1 MSGRGDAQ
9 IVERGFQRYEGR
21 RSGVRGAIR
30 SVSWEGIRATLGLG
44 RPARTKIFPV
54 IAVVIAYLPA
64 IVFVGIAV
72 LIPGD
77 ILEPEEVADYPG
89 YYGFIIL
96 AIVLFTALVAPEVL
110 VSDRRNGMLAMYLST
125 PLDRRTYLVAKA
137 VAVISTLG
145 LVTLGPP
152 VLLLI
157 GYTVEGVGPD
167 GVAGWLWTLVRIMLS
182 GIAIS
187 AALAA
192 VSMAASSLTD
202 RQRVRRDRHRAARA
216 GVTDPRDRSR
226 RGRGPVGVTAAHR
239 HLDDAVRVGLPHLR
253 SARQLPRAVDVE
265 RPAEQHRVD
274 PRRRRR
280 GVVALLQAGDRA
292 MTGLPPPA
300 AAFPPPVPGQGGPPP
315 PPAPLSGMIAVN
327 AVSKYFGS
335 VVAVSDVSFAV
346 NGGVTALL
354 GPNGAGKSTL
364 FRMLCGLTP
373 PSRGSV
379 DVLGFDPRGP

>member
-1 MSGRGDAQ
+1 MNGRGDAQ

-21 RSGVRGAIR
+21 RSGVAGAIR
-30 SVSWEGIRATLGLG
+30 SVSWESIRATLGLG

-96 AIVLFTALVAPEVL
+96 AIVLFSALVAPEVL

-125 PLDRRTYLVAKA
+125 PLDRGTYLTAKA

-157 GYTVEGVGPD
+157 GYTVEGAGPD
-167 GVAGWLWTLVRIMLS
+167 GIDGWLLTLFRIVLS
-182 GIAIS
+182 GAAIS

-202 RQRVRRDRHRAARA
+202 RRAF
-216 GVTDPRDRSR
+216 
-226 RGRGPVGVTAAHR
+226 AAIGI
-239 HLDDAVRVGLPHLR
+239 V
-253 SARQLPRAVDVE
+253 
-265 RPAEQHRVD
+265 
-274 PRRRRR
+274 
-280 GVVALLQAGDRA
+280 LLVLASPI
-292 MTGLPPPA
+292 LA
-300 AAFPPPVPGQGGPPP
+300 AALVDGAELSASWRLIDISSMPFELVFRIFDQPGNFPE
-315 PPAPLSGMIAVN
+315 LSTWSVLLSN
-327 AVSKYFGS
+327 AVWTLGG
-335 VVAVSDVSFAV
+335 VAVVWWRYSKLVIA
-346 NGGVTALL
+346 
-354 GPNGAGKSTL
+354 
-364 FRMLCGLTP
+364 R
-373 PSRGSV
+373 
-379 DVLGFDPRGP
+379 